1 MNDYLW
7 LNWLIM
13 AASKKLTQ
21 YDRDVFVRAVQRDFV
36 YPTEVEEQSRI
47 QDALVKAMSIAARKL
62 YRNSPTALRTERVCL
77 YLTRSRRYVEVIV
90 GDAEVDLDVLAGQ
103 TATRER
109 TSTIEAFTAA
119 VKRCSTR
126 KALRETFPELVKYM
140 PDENAAET
148 AFPLAPANL
157 YADLLKAGLK
167 RS

>member
-1 MNDYLW
+1 
-7 LNWLIM
+7 M

-21 YDRDVFVRAVQRDFV
+21 YDRDVFVSAVRRDFV
-36 YPTEVEEQSRI
+36 YPTEAEEQTRI

-62 YRNSPTALRTERVCL
+62 YRNSPTALRTAYVCL
-77 YLTRSRRYVEVIV
+77 YLTRSERYVHVIV
-90 GDAEVDLDVLAGQ
+90 GDAEVDLDVLTGK
-103 TATRER
+103 TAARER

-119 VKRCSTR
+119 VKRCSTL

-148 AFPLAPANL
+148 TFPLAPANL

>member
-1 MNDYLW
+1 
-7 LNWLIM
+7 M

-21 YDRDVFVRAVQRDFV
+21 YDRDVFVSAVRRDFV
-36 YPTEVEEQSRI
+36 YPTEAEEQTRI

-62 YRNSPTALRTERVCL
+62 YRDSPTALRTGHVCL
-77 YLTRSRRYVEVIV
+77 YLTRSGRYVEVIV

-103 TATRER
+103 TAARER
-109 TSTIEAFTAA
+109 TRTIGAFTAA
-119 VKRCSTR
+119 VRRCGTL

-167 RS
+167 RG